1 MSIKRFVSSFVS
13 VAVAAL
19 AGALATSTP
28 VAAVELVYGSW
39 PPPGEYMNRVVLP
52 KAFADIAKETN
63 GAITW
68 RLVPS
73 GQLADPKASFQAAG
87 DGLMAAGLGISSYV
101 PNLVPS
107 LNTLYSTVVFG
118 NDVVA
123 ASGAAMETLTLNC
136 PSCIAE
142 FRKLNIIPLSG
153 WTSAPYHLTCRDPV
167 KSLADLKGK
176 RVRAVGGNVELM
188 TMAGAVPIAATLVET
203 VSLLQR
209 GGMDCQFGVHAW
221 LKVFGY
227 ADSAK
232 FVNDHPLGLTGPA
245 VGMILNR
252 DVWNK
257 FTLEQKKLHL
267 KQASYISAAMAIGG
281 FVVDEEAILNELKQ
295 GKGVNIVKAVD
306 KEFEAVTARF
316 DTAQRDRNIENAK
329 KFGVPNP
336 AAIIDAYAAGRKKWA
351 VLSKGIGRDIDKF
364 AAAIQREIYDKV
376 DPDKM

>member
-1 MSIKRFVSSFVS
+1 MSIKHIVSI
-13 VAVAAL
+13 AAGAL
-19 AGALATSTP
+19 AGALVASSP

-87 DGLMAAGLGISSYV
+87 DGLMTAGLGISSYV

-118 NDVVA
+118 DDVVA
-123 ASGAAMETLTLNC
+123 ATGAAVETLTLHC

-153 WTSAPYHLTCRDPV
+153 WTSAPYRLACRDSV

-188 TMAGAVPIAATLVET
+188 TLAGAVPIAATLVET

-209 GGMDCQFGVHAW
+209 GGMDCQFGVHSW

-232 FVNDHPLGLTGPA
+232 FVTDFPLGLTGPA
-245 VGMILNR
+245 VGLMLNR

-267 KQASYISAAMAIGG
+267 KYASHISAAMAIGG
-281 FVVDEEAILNELKQ
+281 FILDEEAILNELKQ
-295 GKGVNIVKAVD
+295 SKGVNLVKAVD
-306 KEFEAVTARF
+306 KEFEAVTAKY
-316 DTAQRDRNIENAK
+316 DAAQRDRNIENAK

-351 VLSKGIGRDIDKF
+351 VLSKGIGRDVDKF